1 MSTLLDWQYNNFL
14 CVTIK
19 KIISFNFC
27 RETPK
32 SEKKKKKKKKRKRER
47 EAEDMDATAT
57 SEALDTT
64 IEGAELDDSAM
75 ATPKPKKKKK
85 SKKHSVEEDNWWLFC
100 YPILFLSMI
109 HCTMVLVHTVTI
121 METEAHA
128 RAHDYWIGR

>member
-14 CVTIK
+14 CIAIQKFT
-19 KIISFNFC
+19 SFNFC

-85 SKKHSVEEDNWWLFC
+85 SKKHSVEEDN
-100 YPILFLSMI
+100 
-109 HCTMVLVHTVTI
+109 
-121 METEAHA
+121 
-128 RAHDYWIGR
+128 